1 MITALYD
8 DLQNLRSSTEI
19 LEAPNWDDEK
29 FTSFINELEL
39 MLISAPPN
47 VEKALFWMKN
57 TPWDT
62 FGKKSIPTNIYS
74 LLEKNIRRWE
84 GRMKNRIEMAK
95 KTNRAGPSDD
105 SRFIQS
111 KDYDGW
117 NR

>member
-19 LEAPNWDDEK
+19 LEALDWDDEK
-29 FTSFINELEL
+29 FASFMDELEL

-62 FGKKSIPTNIYS
+62 FGKETIPANIYS
-74 LLEKNIRRWE
+74 LLEKTVRLWE
-84 GRMKNRIEMAK
+84 RRMKSRIEMTK

-105 SRFIQS
+105 SRFVQS
-111 KDYDGW
+111 KDYDEW
-117 NR
+117 SK